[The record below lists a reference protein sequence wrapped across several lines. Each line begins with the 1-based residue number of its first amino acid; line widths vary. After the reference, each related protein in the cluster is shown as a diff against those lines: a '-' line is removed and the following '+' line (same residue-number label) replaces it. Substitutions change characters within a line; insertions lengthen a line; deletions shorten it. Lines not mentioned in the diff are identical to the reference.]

1 MKNKFSLAIVFSFCV
16 VQLFAQTSLVSGDL
30 MFVGIQSGQTGQ
42 TVKDRF
48 AFIVFKDLEAGTQIT
63 FTDNA
68 VIGQSPLQLCANEG
82 TALWTATQ
90 VVAAGSVIT
99 LSEDTIASIGT
110 VSGGLAFSQNGD
122 QVLAY
127 QTSAT
132 DTSFISGISTTNW
145 LSTCSSGCGNTLGN
159 NSATCLPLGLE
170 SQVNVVDFT
179 PEKNNS
185 FFNIALLNGSPQEIR
200 TQILNPANWTRSD
213 SLQVWPTWNVTVVTS
228 VEKFIKKQKLSLYP
242 TVSGGNFTLVNNSES
257 AYEFTVHDVLGQIQF
272 SGVVPVGKK
281 EFSFFG
287 LSKGFYFV
295 SSKNKEGNS
304 GIIRFQISK

>member
-30 MFVGIQSGQTGQ
+30 MFVGIQSGQTSQ
-42 TVKDRF
+42 VVKDRF

-68 VIGQSPLQLCANEG
+68 VIGQSPFQLCANEG

-90 VVAAGSVIT
+90 AVPAGSVIT

-110 VSGGLAFSQNGD
+110 VSGGLAFSQSGD

-127 QTSAT
+127 QSSAT

-159 NSATCLPLGLE
+159 NSATCLPFGLE

-185 FFNIALLNGSPQEIR
+185 FFNIAFLNGSPQEIR
-200 TQILNPANWTRSD
+200 NQILNPANWTRSD
-213 SLQVWPTWNVTVVTS
+213 SLQVWPSWTAIVTANQSMTIS
-228 VEKFIKKQKLSLYP
+228 KHSSIYPNPSDGMIYVESPFNGKALIFDQQGRLINET
-242 TVSGGNFTLVNNSES
+242 TVLAGNQALFL
-257 AYEFTVHDVLGQIQF
+257 ADL
-272 SGVVPVGKK
+272 KD
-281 EFSFFG
+281 
-287 LSKGFYFV
+287 GFYFIMLPGAA
-295 SSKNKEGNS
+295 KPET
-304 GIIRFQISK
+304 ILLQRQ

>member
-1 MKNKFSLAIVFSFCV
+1 MKNKLSLAIVFSFCV
-16 VQLFAQTSLVSGDL
+16 AQLFAQTSLVSGDL

-42 TVKDRF
+42 VVKDRF
-48 AFIVFKDLEAGTQIT
+48 AFIVFKDLDAGTQIT

-68 VIGQSPLQLCANEG
+68 VIGQNPLQLCTNEG

-90 VVAAGSVIT
+90 AVPAGSVIT

-110 VSGGLAFSQNGD
+110 VSGGLAFSQSGD

-127 QTSAT
+127 QSSAT

-159 NSATCLPLGLE
+159 NSATCLPFGLE

-179 PEKNNS
+179 SEMNNS

-213 SLQVWPTWNVTVVTS
+213 SLQVWPSWTANVTGIQSRNFSTLSSIYPNPSNWMIYLESPLKGKALIFDQQGRLMKETNVLAG
-228 VEKFIKKQKLSLYP
+228 KQALFLADL
-242 TVSGGNFTLVNNSES
+242 N
-257 AYEFTVHDVLGQIQF
+257 D
-272 SGVVPVGKK
+272 
-281 EFSFFG
+281 
-287 LSKGFYFV
+287 GFYF
-295 SSKNKEGNS
+295 
-304 GIIRFQISK
+304 IILPGAVKPETILLQRQ